1 MQFVD
6 QLSKVKGIIIRRSRK
21 KRITFRLMASDV
33 SLSTIFNPYAAASNL
48 MCSCGVQS
56 SKRLAV
62 SSLSSVSH
70 LRRTALTKRRLCL
83 RTLCHSRE
91 KPDQSMPSADF

>member
-62 SSLSSVSH
+62 SRVVSRVFRK
-70 LRRTALTKRRLCL
+70 LVCRLCG
-83 RTLCHSRE
+83 E
-91 KPDQSMPSADF
+91 